1 MKLTILKAN
10 ELSQPLK
17 ATVQKTGKLG
27 FTAFTAT
34 QLNLDAD
41 TYVNF
46 YQDEDAPQ
54 SPVLVFSKN
63 ASAESFRVH
72 KSGQYF
78 SLSTAAL
85 FDRLGFNYKAEN
97 VICDLKRI
105 PEADELVGGDAY
117 RLVARPRKAKK
128 VSMPVQS

>member
-27 FTAFTAT
+27 FTAFTAA
-34 QLNLDAD
+34 QLKLDVD

-46 YQDEDAPQ
+46 YHDEDDAM
-54 SPVLVFSKN
+54 SPVMVFGMQ

-78 SLSTAAL
+78 FLSTTAL
-85 FDRLGFNYKAEN
+85 FDRLGYDYKSDN
-97 VICDLKRI
+97 IICDLKRI
-105 PEADELVGGDAY
+105 PEADEIVGGDAY
-117 RLVARPRKAKK
+117 RLVVRPRKAKK
-128 VSMPVQS
+128 IALQ